1 MRNTIKNIS
10 FIFLIISVTNIF
22 YHPSQASEI
31 SGTKGSKI
39 FGEIIS
45 TFNQPWAISFINSNT
60 MLVTTKGGM
69 LWLVDSSGFKKSIA
83 NIPKVSVG
91 GQGGLG
97 DVIIHPDFASN
108 NLIYL
113 SYVSSDDFGISK
125 FAKVIRAKL

>member
-10 FIFLIISVTNIF
+10 FIFLIICVTNIF
-22 YHPSQASEI
+22 YHPSQAREI

-69 LWLVDSSGFKKSIA
+69 LWLVDSSGFKKSIKLLKWR
-83 NIPKVSVG
+83 PKY
-91 GQGGLG
+91 
-97 DVIIHPDFASN
+97 N
-108 NLIYL
+108 NL
-113 SYVSSDDFGISK
+113 
-125 FAKVIRAKL
+125 KLILKSAFKWEKKIKKS

>member
-10 FIFLIISVTNIF
+10 FIFLIICVTGIS
-22 YHPSQASEI
+22 YHPSQAREI

-45 TFNQPWAISFINSNT
+45 TFDQPWAISFINSNT

-97 DVIIHPDFASN
+97 DVIIHPDLLLIILF
-108 NLIYL
+108 IYL
-113 SYVSSDDFGISK
+113 MSHPMTLGFQNLP
-125 FAKVIRAKL
+125 KLLGQS

>member
-1 MRNTIKNIS
+1 MRKTIKNIS
-10 FIFLIISVTNIF
+10 FIFLLICVTSIF
-22 YHPSQASEI
+22 CHPSQAREI

-69 LWLVDSSGFKKSIA
+69 LWLVDSSGVKKSIA

-113 SYVSSDDFGISK
+113 SYVSSMTLGFQNLP
-125 FAKVIRAKL
+125 KLLGQS